1 MGKNI
6 AIDGPAGAGKS
17 TIAKSLAKKL
27 GYIYVDTGAM
37 YRAMALY
44 MLRKGI
50 SADDTAGIESACT
63 EADVS
68 IVYAD
73 GEQQVILN
81 GENVNGLIRTE
92 EVGNMA
98 SASSVNP
105 KVREKMTEL
114 QRKLASEAD
123 VVMDGRDIGTF
134 VLPNA
139 DVKIYLTASIEE
151 RARRRALEYEKKG
164 MPADIEQIA
173 KDIAERDY
181 RDMHREHAPL
191 RQAEDATLVDTSDM
205 SIEEVETRLME
216 LCGAQKNGG
225 KSDFFA

>member
-1 MGKNI
+1 
-6 AIDGPAGAGKS
+6 
-17 TIAKSLAKKL
+17 
-27 GYIYVDTGAM
+27 
-37 YRAMALY
+37 
-44 MLRKGI
+44 ML
-50 SADDTAGIESACT
+50 
-63 EADVS
+63 
-68 IVYAD
+68 
-73 GEQQVILN
+73 LN
-81 GENVNGLIRTE
+81 GEHVNGLIRTE

-114 QRKLASEAD
+114 QRRLGREAD

-134 VLPNA
+134 VLPGA

-164 MPADIEQIA
+164 QPADIEQIA

-191 RQAEDATLVDTSDM
+191 RQAEDAVLVDTSDM
-205 SIEEVETRLME
+205 TIPEVEARLLE
-216 LCGAQKNGG
+216 LCGTSENGG